1 MNAPSSTRTCPKCNN
16 SVSSDT
22 KFCPNCGA
30 AVSGI
35 FSGGGSPVDGTAVL
49 GVEQVDTLFPIL
61 QEATLGDYDI
71 YGELGRGGMA
81 AVYLALDLSLNRKVA
96 IKTMLPDL
104 VSKTGMVDR
113 FKREAQTAAAL
124 SHPHIIQIFSVKQTK
139 SLVYFVMKYIE
150 GRSLESVIIERGKL
164 EVDLARVILSQVGGA
179 LAFAHRKGV
188 VHRDMKPANIMLE
201 EDGWA
206 IVTDFGIAK
215 VQEAQNLTATGT
227 AIGTPHYMSPEQFHN
242 KAVTGTSDQYSLGV
256 VAYEMLTGRK
266 PFDGATYAEII
277 TQHLFEPPPDLRSV
291 RPDIPDNVAETIMR
305 MMSKEASARFP
316 DLDAAVAS
324 LGAATTTQ
332 GEKARTQMIQL
343 AKGGGERKVRL
354 SVPQSPIP
362 AQRRAAEPTVVEDRS
377 RRPAAAPAKKPAAAA
392 ARSKGK
398 SHALSLIAATVLL
411 AIGGGGTWAYMTGM
425 FSSKPAPVENK
436 PVVPVVSKPVVPD
449 SVTLASAG
457 QTNAVTNPPA
467 ATVVDST
474 PAVVPPPPV
483 EVKPAATK
491 TKKSDT
497 KTASTK
503 TASGTKGD
511 ASTKASKTKT
521 SAAGSKTASGSA
533 ASKTAAAADKPA
545 EKVAPPAEVKPA
557 VPASIQ
563 VRIGS
568 HTPAATLYV
577 NGQTQGLI
585 GSLSWLTLPLKSDGQ
600 LKLEIRADNCSTKW
614 DTTIVVPPGSAD
626 KITVGWRQTGC

>member
-1 MNAPSSTRTCPKCNN
+1 MTAAATRACPNCSTGIPSDS
-16 SVSSDT
+16 
-22 KFCPNCGA
+22 KFCPSCGT

-35 FSGGGSPVDGTAVL
+35 FSGGGSPLDGTAVVP
-49 GVEQVDTLFPIL
+49 VEQVDTLFPIL
-61 QEATLGDYDI
+61 QDATLGDYDI

-164 EVDLARVILSQVGGA
+164 DVDLTRVILSQVGGA

-242 KAVTGTSDQYSLGV
+242 KAVTGASDQYSLGI

-277 TQHLFEPPPDLRSV
+277 TQHLFEPPPDLRTV
-291 RPDIPDNVAETIMR
+291 RSDIPDNVADTIMR
-305 MMSKEASARFP
+305 MMSKEASARFT
-316 DLDAAVAS
+316 DLDAAVTA
-324 LGAATTTQ
+324 LGTATTTQ

-343 AKGGGERKVRL
+343 AKAGGPRPVRM

-362 AQRRAAEPTVVEDRS
+362 AQRRAAEPTVVEDPS
-377 RRPAAAPAKKPAAAA
+377 RPAAVKKPARPRPEPTKAKSHAVTIIAATILLAVGGGGMWMYMTGKFSPKKDQAGDKQQVSLASTPTASPTTSTPVDSTTAPTAVDSSAIVASAPPPAETKPQPVETKAAAKPPKSRTKTDAKPPASAKSESGTKTATKTETTKSVDRPKTEAAAPAPKEVAA
-392 ARSKGK
+392 
-398 SHALSLIAATVLL
+398 
-411 AIGGGGTWAYMTGM
+411 
-425 FSSKPAPVENK
+425 P
-436 PVVPVVSKPVVPD
+436 
-449 SVTLASAG
+449 
-457 QTNAVTNPPA
+457 
-467 ATVVDST
+467 
-474 PAVVPPPPV
+474 VPPPKPTSISGQIKIGTPTEAAV
-483 EVKPAATK
+483 LYIDGSVWGALKGIPTIDVKA
-491 TKKSDT
+491 
-497 KTASTK
+497 
-503 TASGTKGD
+503 
-511 ASTKASKTKT
+511 KA
-521 SAAGSKTASGSA
+521 
-533 ASKTAAAADKPA
+533 
-545 EKVAPPAEVKPA
+545 
-557 VPASIQ
+557 
-563 VRIGS
+563 
-568 HTPAATLYV
+568 
-577 NGQTQGLI
+577 
-585 GSLSWLTLPLKSDGQ
+585 DGQ
-600 LKLEIRADNCSTKW
+600 LHLQIK
-614 DTTIVVPPGSAD
+614 AD
-626 KITVGWRQTGC
+626 KCTTWDSTVTINSGALTVIGRRPLTCQP